1 MRITRIEIDNFKS
14 LVGFSLDLAG
24 FTCLIGLNGSGKST
38 ILQAVDFLSCL
49 FRGNVSGWLA
59 QRQWQSADLGSQLI
73 QKRNIDLSLHLTDGD
88 ISFHWRGTFNRTLL
102 HCTQESLVV
111 GGIEFFR
118 VEGGDLSTVVGGN
131 LTTFEVSDIG
141 STGTVVRESI
151 KILFKHQ
158 GSILSQIKRSSM
170 SKQVMRFREF
180 MQQTTS
186 LDLLAPQYLR
196 QRTRDSG
203 GGLGLGGERLS
214 AFLHELSTAQRQK
227 LVEQLRQ
234 CYPQLESLSTQSL
247 RSGWKQLTVQ
257 ERFGD
262 RRLRTEAR
270 QVNDGMLRLMAILA
284 ELLTDTQFLLFDE
297 IENGINPELVEFL
310 LDTLIRAPQQILVTT
325 HSPMILNYLEDDVA
339 RAGVQYIYKT
349 PEGATRSVP
358 FFSIPSLARKLEVM
372 GPGEAFADTELSRL
386 HEEIAE
392 MPAADQDTGRAVPR

>member
-1 MRITRIEIDNFKS
+1 
-14 LVGFSLDLAG
+14 
-24 FTCLIGLNGSGKST
+24 
-38 ILQAVDFLSCL
+38 
-49 FRGNVSGWLA
+49 
-59 QRQWQSADLGSQLI
+59 
-73 QKRNIDLSLHLTDGD
+73 
-88 ISFHWRGTFNRTLL
+88 
-102 HCTQESLVV
+102 
-111 GGIEFFR
+111 
-118 VEGGDLSTVVGGN
+118 
-131 LTTFEVSDIG
+131 
-141 STGTVVRESI
+141 
-151 KILFKHQ
+151 
-158 GSILSQIKRSSM
+158 M

>member
-1 MRITRIEIDNFKS
+1 
-14 LVGFSLDLAG
+14 
-24 FTCLIGLNGSGKST
+24 
-38 ILQAVDFLSCL
+38 
-49 FRGNVSGWLA
+49 
-59 QRQWQSADLGSQLI
+59 
-73 QKRNIDLSLHLTDGD
+73 
-88 ISFHWRGTFNRTLL
+88 
-102 HCTQESLVV
+102 
-111 GGIEFFR
+111 
-118 VEGGDLSTVVGGN
+118 
-131 LTTFEVSDIG
+131 
-141 STGTVVRESI
+141 
-151 KILFKHQ
+151 
-158 GSILSQIKRSSM
+158 
-170 SKQVMRFREF
+170 